1 MKFVKQ
7 FRPRDGPTAAEPVPR
22 TTHFGIR
29 LTPAE
34 RVALAAAAAA
44 ADVRPSDFA
53 RSAIFA
59 GGPKA
64 DAPTPPPELV
74 EDLAEIDRLRE
85 LSRIGTNL
93 NQIARRLNAFDP
105 AADDLGRV
113 IEKLRVIETLRGWID
128 QETSSRRRRRQ

>member
-7 FRPRDGPTAAEPVPR
+7 FPLDGLRPQNQVPR
-22 TTHFGIR
+22 TTHLGIR

-59 GGPKA
+59 DGPKA
-64 DAPTPPPELV
+64 DAPAPPPKLV
-74 EDLAEIDRLRE
+74 EDFAEADRLRE
-85 LSRIGTNL
+85 LRRIGANL
-93 NQIARRLNAFDP
+93 NQVARRLNAGEA

-113 IEKLRVIETLRGWID
+113 LETVRGWID
-128 QETSSRRRRRQ
+128 EETASRRRRQ